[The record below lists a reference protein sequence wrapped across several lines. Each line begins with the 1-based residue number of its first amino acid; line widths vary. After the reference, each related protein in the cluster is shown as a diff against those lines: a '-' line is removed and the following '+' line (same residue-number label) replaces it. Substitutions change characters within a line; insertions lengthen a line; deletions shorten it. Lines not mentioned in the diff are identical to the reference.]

1 MCRGQTHTDRR
12 RHPCTSPHTRGL
24 ANKVIPTLA
33 PHRTGLTLAELRIG
47 KGLFL
52 CKIQNINSEFLEK
65 SGNKDWGSEE
75 VGNLANLQLKKGV
88 SISLA
93 IDLASVAKC
102 HWPLVSATAWSQKK
116 YLCCCCQ
123 SSELSSGASSQL
135 IDVEDPGREQSHQC
149 FYFIWSHSIYHLPF
163 YSTQFYDSTLSSIPH
178 RNWVIKYEY
187 FAQFLINIF
196 ETLTRIYDKFKLT
209 FVWHLYIF
217 WTVVTSSFFWCNLFL
232 QF

>member
-1 MCRGQTHTDRR
+1 MSAQCPPSSVHEVACEHLGGAELSLTEVRTRAMCRGQTHTDRR

-102 HWPLVSATAWSQKK
+102 HRPLVSQCHS
-116 YLCCCCQ
+116 LV
-123 SSELSSGASSQL
+123 SEEIFVLLLSVIRAVIRGQL
-135 IDVEDPGREQSHQC
+135 TTD
-149 FYFIWSHSIYHLPF
+149 
-163 YSTQFYDSTLSSIPH
+163 
-178 RNWVIKYEY
+178 
-187 FAQFLINIF
+187 
-196 ETLTRIYDKFKLT
+196 
-209 FVWHLYIF
+209 
-217 WTVVTSSFFWCNLFL
+217 
-232 QF
+232 

>member
-75 VGNLANLQLKKGV
+75 VGNLANLQSKKRCQYFTGHRPGECRQV
-88 SISLA
+88 SPATSQ
-93 IDLASVAKC
+93 C
-102 HWPLVSATAWSQKK
+102 HSLVS
-116 YLCCCCQ
+116 
-123 SSELSSGASSQL
+123 E
-135 IDVEDPGREQSHQC
+135 E
-149 FYFIWSHSIYHLPF
+149 
-163 YSTQFYDSTLSSIPH
+163 
-178 RNWVIKYEY
+178 
-187 FAQFLINIF
+187 
-196 ETLTRIYDKFKLT
+196 T
-209 FVWHLYIF
+209 FVLLLSVIRAVIRGQL
-217 WTVVTSSFFWCNLFL
+217 TTD
-232 QF
+232 